1 MKTAIIIH
9 GMSDSKEEYFEM
21 LKSINKE
28 GWHWLLWLK
37 DELVKKN
44 ILAQISIMPEAY
56 NPEYKAWKEMFE
68 SFPLDEETI
77 LVGHSCGGGFIVR
90 YLSENNIKV
99 GKVVLVAPW
108 LDPDKYLKTGM
119 FDFEIDENIVAKTKG
134 ITIFS
139 STDDMQEV
147 QDSVEIL
154 KNKIKNIKIV
164 EFKNYGH
171 FCYNDMKTHE
181 FPELLE
187 EAFCI

>member
-9 GMSDSKEEYFEM
+9 GMPDSQEEYFNM
-21 LKSINKE
+21 LESENKE
-28 GWHWLLWLK
+28 YWHWLLWLK
-37 DELVKKN
+37 DELIKKN
-44 ILAQISIMPEAY
+44 ISSEVPVMPEAY
-56 NPEYKAWKEMFE
+56 NPEYKAWKETFE
-68 SFPLDEETI
+68 RFPLNEETI
-77 LVGHSCGGGFIVR
+77 LIGHSCGGGFIVR
-90 YLSENNIKV
+90 YLSENDVKV

-108 LDPDKYLKTGM
+108 IDPDKYLKTGM

-147 QDSVEIL
+147 QDSIKIL
-154 KNKIKNIKIV
+154 KEKIKDIKVV

-171 FCYNDMKTHE
+171 FCYGDMKTRE

-187 EAFCI
+187 EFLK

>member
-9 GMSDSKEEYFEM
+9 GMPDKKNYYNLNSDSE
-21 LKSINKE
+21 SNC
-28 GWHWLLWLK
+28 HWLPWIQKQLL
-37 DELVKKN
+37 LKN
-44 ILAQISIMPEAY
+44 ILAQTPEMPVPYE
-56 NPEYKAWKEMFE
+56 PEYKAWKETFE

-77 LVGHSCGGGFIVR
+77 LIGHSCGGGFIVR
-90 YLSENNIKV
+90 YLSENDVKV

-108 LDPDKYLKTGM
+108 IDPDKYLKTGM

-147 QDSVEIL
+147 QDSIKIL
-154 KNKIKNIKIV
+154 KEKIKDV
-164 EFKNYGH
+164 RVVQFKNYGH
-171 FCYNDMKTHE
+171 FCYGDMKTHE

-187 EAFCI
+187 EVI

>member
-9 GMSDSKEEYFEM
+9 GMSDDKEEYFEM
-21 LKSINKE
+21 LESINKE

-44 ILAQISIMPEAY
+44 ITSEVPIMPEAY
-56 NPEYKAWKEMFE
+56 NPEYNAWKEIFDRL
-68 SFPLDEETI
+68 PLNEETI

-90 YLSENNIKV
+90 YLSENDVKV

-108 LDPDKYLKTGM
+108 IDPDKYLKTGM
-119 FDFEIDENIVAKTKG
+119 FDFNIDENIVAKTKG

-164 EFKNYGH
+164 EFQNYEH
-171 FCYNDMKTHE
+171 FCYGDMKTHE

-187 EAFCI
+187 EVIK

>member
-1 MKTAIIIH
+1 
-9 GMSDSKEEYFEM
+9 MSDDKEEYFEM
-21 LKSINKE
+21 LESINKE

-44 ILAQISIMPEAY
+44 ITSEVPIMPEAY
-56 NPEYKAWKEMFE
+56 NPEYNAWKEIFDRL
-68 SFPLDEETI
+68 PLNEETI

-90 YLSENNIKV
+90 YLSENDVKV

-108 LDPDKYLKTGM
+108 IDPDKYLKTGM
-119 FDFEIDENIVAKTKG
+119 FDFNIDENIVAKTKG

-164 EFKNYGH
+164 EFQNYEH
-171 FCYNDMKTHE
+171 FCYGDMKTHE

-187 EAFCI
+187 EVIK

>member
-9 GMSDSKEEYFEM
+9 GMSDSKEEYLKM
-21 LKSINKE
+21 LESENKE
-28 GWHWLLWLK
+28 HWHWLLWLK

-44 ILAQISIMPEAY
+44 ILAQISVIPEAY
-56 NPEYKAWKEMFE
+56 NPEYKSWKETFE

-90 YLSENNIKV
+90 YLSENDVKV

-108 LDPDKYLKTGM
+108 IDPDKYLKTGM

-134 ITIFS
+134 ITILS

-147 QDSVEIL
+147 QDSIKIL
-154 KNKIKNIKIV
+154 KEKIKDVKVV
-164 EFKNYGH
+164 EFQNYGH
-171 FCYNDMKTHE
+171 FCCGDMKTHE

-187 EAFCI
+187 EVIK